1 MLGKGLQKEKSMVKA
16 SFVLSV
22 FNGVDTL
29 ADALES
35 ALAQTMR
42 DFELVAIDDGSTD
55 DSFAVLNLYAS
66 RDSRITVLRNTHNIG
81 VANSLNRAIHIARSS
96 YIARLDHDDINI
108 STRLEQQI
116 KVLDDNP
123 QIGVVSCF
131 VDPLFSQDASTS
143 ARTKVAEFE
152 RRRRNLAHDPEKL
165 CPALLN
171 HNIFH
176 HGEVVYRRSLWQQVG
191 GYRPAFTM
199 AEDYDLWLRMSAYT
213 TFHIIPQ
220 TLYIRRFGKTN
231 TTRVYSDMMRFAANL
246 ARECHALRIANHSDE
261 EYARSQFMAF
271 LAEHDLMHQ
280 FAHYID
286 DAQLLCAGAT

>member
-1 MLGKGLQKEKSMVKA
+1 MVKA

-22 FNGVDTL
+22 FNGADTL

-35 ALAQTMR
+35 ALAQTMGH
-42 DFELVAIDDGSTD
+42 FELIAIDDGSTD

-66 RDSRITVLRNTHNIG
+66 RDSRVTVLRNTHNIG
-81 VANSLNRAIHIARSS
+81 IANSLNRAIHIAKSP

-116 KVLDDNP
+116 KVLDDDP

-131 VDPLFSQDASTS
+131 VHPLFSQDASTS
-143 ARTKVAEFE
+143 ARNKVAEFE
-152 RRRRNLAHDPEKL
+152 RRRRDLAPDPEKL
-165 CPALLN
+165 HLALLD
-171 HNIFH
+171 HNVFH

-191 GYRPAFTM
+191 GYRPALTM

-213 TFHIIPQ
+213 TFHIVPQ

-246 ARECHALRIANHSDE
+246 ARECHNLRVANKSDV
-261 EYARSQFMAF
+261 EYAHSQFIAF
-271 LAEHDLMHQ
+271 LAEHNLMHQ
-280 FAHYID
+280 FAHYVD
-286 DAQLLCAGAT
+286 GSQLPTAEAS

>member
-1 MLGKGLQKEKSMVKA
+1 MVKA

-22 FNGVDTL
+22 FNGADTL

-35 ALAQTMR
+35 ALAQTME
-42 DFELVAIDDGSTD
+42 DFELIAIDDGSTD

-66 RDSRITVLRNTHNIG
+66 RDSRVTVLRNTHNIG
-81 VANSLNRAIHIARSS
+81 IANSLNRAIHIARSP

-108 STRLEQQI
+108 SIRLEQQI
-116 KVLDDNP
+116 KVLDNNP

-143 ARTKVAEFE
+143 TRNKVAEFE
-152 RRRRNLAHDPEKL
+152 RHRRDLAHDPEKL
-165 CPALLN
+165 GLALLN

-199 AEDYDLWLRMSAYT
+199 AEDYDLWLRMLTYT
-213 TFHIIPQ
+213 TFYIIPQ
-220 TLYIRRFGKTN
+220 ILYIRRFGKTN
-231 TTRVYSDMMRFAANL
+231 TTRVYSDMMQFAANL
-246 ARECHALRIANHSDE
+246 ARECHALRIANNSDV

-271 LAEHDLMHQ
+271 LAEHNLMNR

-286 DAQLLCAGAT
+286 DSQLLGAEAS